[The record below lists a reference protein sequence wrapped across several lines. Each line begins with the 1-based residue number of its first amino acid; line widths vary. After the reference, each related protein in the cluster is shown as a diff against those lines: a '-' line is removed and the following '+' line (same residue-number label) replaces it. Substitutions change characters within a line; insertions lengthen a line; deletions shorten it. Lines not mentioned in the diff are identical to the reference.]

1 MNRKLLL
8 PILLVCAGF
17 SLQAQ
22 RTLLLGQNNYDQQ
35 KGIIYSKETTTDFR
49 LHTNGAAFG
58 MNFGKIRTYNRTKLI
73 YVGVG
78 ELKHP
83 QEIRQNR
90 NLPFGGSSG
99 FRGYIFGKQNNLLAI
114 RGGIGEKRY
123 FSDKA
128 RRKGV
133 ALAVSYEGGATLGLL
148 KPYYLVLRFQPE
160 DFSQNN
166 YRSEKY
172 SPENEDRFLAYD
184 KIFGA
189 DSFFQGFGEIGIQPG
204 LHGKAA
210 LHFDWGVFDEFIKA
224 LEAGI
229 MVDFF
234 LKEVPIMAESS
245 LAPNLQNKVVFVN
258 LFLTLQFGKRS

>member
-1 MNRKLLL
+1 MKRTF
-8 PILLVCAGF
+8 ILSICLVCAGYF
-17 SLQAQ
+17 LQAQ

-35 KGIIYSKETTTDFR
+35 KGIIYSKEMTTDFR
-49 LHTNGAAFG
+49 LHTNGVAVG
-58 MNFGKIRTYNRTKLI
+58 LNFGKILTYNKTRLV
-73 YVGVG
+73 YVGLG

-90 NLPFGGSSG
+90 NLPFGGASG

-114 RGGIGEKRY
+114 RGGVGEKRY
-123 FSDKA
+123 LSDKA

-133 ALAVSYEGGATLGLL
+133 ALAASYEGGATLGLL

-189 DSFFQGFGEIGIQPG
+189 DSFFQGFGEVRIQPG
-204 LHGKAA
+204 IHGKAA
-210 LHFDWGVFDEFIKA
+210 LHFDWGIFDEFIKA

-234 LKEVPIMAESS
+234 FNETPIMVESS
-245 LAPNLQNKVVFVN
+245 LAPNLQNRAVFVN